1 MQDEAI
7 RGGYILLA
15 RKMFDSWLMDKPP
28 LWMKLWIW
36 MLGQANWKDRAQLK
50 RGQFITTAE
59 DMREAMSY
67 RVGARIQRPSEKEI
81 RRAYEG
87 LTKGGAVGRAKST
100 RGMVITVCNYGKY
113 QRFESYEGQYEGQY
127 EKSTKGIGG
136 AHDTE
141 GIRSQEGIKPNTP
154 PISPLSFG
162 EAGKVK
168 MTAEEYD
175 KLTARFGEQ
184 VTADYIERLDGY
196 CVNSPKKAAKYN
208 SHYRTVLSWWHR
220 DEKERKQGK
229 PIQHKQRKSKMDEVN
244 DRLNEWA
251 GGANGTGMDQANDRR
266 DDDSF
271 NVIPLEKLAPGQF
284 G

>member
-67 RVGARIQRPSEKEI
+67 RIGARIQRPTEKEI

-113 QRFESYEGQYEGQY
+113 QRFESYEGQCEGQY

-141 GIRSQEGIKPNTP
+141 GIRSQEGIKPNNP

-168 MTAEEYD
+168 LTAEEHA
-175 KLTARFGEQ
+175 KLVARLGEGATAE
-184 VTADYIERLDGY
+184 YIERLDSYIASKGKRY
-196 CVNSPKKAAKYN
+196 K
-208 SHYRTVLSWWHR
+208 SHYHTILSWQRR
-220 DEKERKQGK
+220 DEKDGK
-229 PIQHKQRKSKMDEVN
+229 PAKPKTKMQSDMDDLDALLGRNDGKQ
-244 DRLNEWA
+244 
-251 GGANGTGMDQANDRR
+251 GMDQANGGVDAQGAT
-266 DDDSF
+266 
-271 NVIPLEKLAPGQF
+271 VIELEKHASGNY